1 MLKFYTIT
9 APFKI
14 TRIGQISTIIF
25 NKGYRIPQ
33 DRVKRFLRHL
43 KRPRL
48 ETPNIRAFLKMAVFP
63 LKNGLKGVLRG
74 RKGVVKI
81 FMDFGNFWGFS
92 QTPFFRFL
100 NLEVMQNED

>member
-25 NKGYRIPQ
+25 NKGYRMPQ

-43 KRPRL
+43 KKPRL
-48 ETPNIRAFLKMAVFP
+48 KTPDIRAFLKMAVFF
-63 LKNGLKGVLRG
+63 LKYGLKGVLRG
-74 RKGVVKI
+74 RKGVVKKI
-81 FMDFGNFWGFS
+81 MNFCHFWGFS

-100 NLEVMQNED
+100 NLEVIKNED